1 MRMSDWSSDVCSSDL
16 QLVELVA
23 VEFGHPRPPPHRIGH
38 DKTTISDPMQSVRTL
53 GSGPINCV
61 VVTEAG
67 KMAGQGASAGHSSA
81 MAQSSNAVP
90 ALSRPALRVSPCR
103 SVAAS
108 TRLDGATT
116 PPSTLLLGTNPHG
129 DRQSTRLNSSH
140 SCAY

>member
-1 MRMSDWSSDVCSSDL
+1 MPDPHRRHAVRATQIGQHLAD

-90 ALSRPALRVSPCR
+90 ALSRPALRVSPAR
-103 SVAAS
+103 K
-108 TRLDGATT
+108 
-116 PPSTLLLGTNPHG
+116 
-129 DRQSTRLNSSH
+129 STRLNS
-140 SCAY
+140 

>member
-90 ALSRPALRVSPCR
+90 ALSRPALRVR
-103 SVAAS
+103 SEEHTSELQSLMRNSYAVFCFNKKNQK
-108 TRLDGATT
+108 
-116 PPSTLLLGTNPHG
+116 PPV
-129 DRQSTRLNSSH
+129 Q
-140 SCAY
+140 